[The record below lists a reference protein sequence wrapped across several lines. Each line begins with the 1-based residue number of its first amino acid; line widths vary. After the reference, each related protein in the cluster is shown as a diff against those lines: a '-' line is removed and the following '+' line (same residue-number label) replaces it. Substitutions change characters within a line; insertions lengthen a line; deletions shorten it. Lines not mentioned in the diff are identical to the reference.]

1 MNPTGYPIEN
11 VQFQARND
19 GYPGPP
25 VAPVAQYTTVN
36 ITSEAPSD
44 YVVWSI
50 CSFIY
55 LNPCCLGL
63 AALIYSIKAR
73 DRKVA
78 GDMNGARNHGSTA
91 RCLNIAAM
99 ILVSIMILI
108 FIITLSVVVNQAKA
122 TIHYRNYY

>member
-1 MNPTGYPIEN
+1 MNPADSLPEN
-11 VQFQARND
+11 VQFQVSND
-19 GYPGPP
+19 GD
-25 VAPVAQYTTVN
+25 TTVN

-50 CSFIY
+50 CSFIH

-91 RCLNIAAM
+91 RCLNIWAM

-108 FIITLSVVVNQAKA
+108 FIFTVYVMVKQVKA
-122 TIHYRNYY
+122 VIQNVLNPEIDWGNHYYE